1 MAASSTRPKQLHSDF
16 SPHYSQLSSFY
27 EASTSNVLSK
37 PLKVLLA
44 SLQEKSNK
52 QGLRACVAIG
62 LSGGADSSMLLA
74 TLAPFVR
81 QLDINLHILHIHH
94 GLMDDA
100 DRWAEHCQSL
110 AAYLGFQCVVL
121 RVEVERQSGLGE
133 EAAAR
138 EARYQAYSQYCEH
151 HGIDDFILAHHL
163 NDQAETLL
171 LRLLRGT
178 GVKGMGGMLETHRY
192 GGVVYHRP
200 WLGIERQVITDAA
213 ALFTELSGFA
223 MIRDPSNL
231 DLRYKRAAVRRLLIP
246 GLDQAWPQWKRNL
259 SRHARHMLDAQA
271 LLDELAEEDLQS
283 LDLRDEAR
291 DFCLASWRE
300 LSARRQ
306 SNTLRYWLTLHD
318 IPMPTERRL
327 NDWLRQ
333 LREVH
338 QLGFDRGL
346 RLKHQNCLIVV
357 ERGRVRLCLQAD

>member
-1 MAASSTRPKQLHSDF
+1 MAASSKRPKQLHSDF
-16 SPHYSQLSSFY
+16 SFHYSQLSSFY
-27 EASTSNVLSK
+27 EAKASGVLSK
-37 PLKVLLA
+37 PLKALLA
-44 SLQEKSNK
+44 SLQKKSNK

-74 TLAPFVR
+74 TLAPLVR
-81 QLDINLHILHIHH
+81 LLDINLHVLHIHH

-100 DRWAEHCQSL
+100 DSWAKHCQSL
-110 AAYLGFQCVVL
+110 ATYLGFECAVL

-138 EARYQAYSQYCEH
+138 VARYQAYSQYCEN

-200 WLGIERQVITDAA
+200 WLGVERQVITEAA
-213 ALFTELSGFA
+213 ALFTELSGFE

-231 DLRYKRAAVRRLLIP
+231 DPRYKRAAVRRLLIP
-246 GLDQAWPQWKRNL
+246 GLDQAWPQWKQSL
-259 SRHARHMLDAQA
+259 SRHARHMLDAQV

-283 LDLRDEAR
+283 LDLRDDSK
-291 DFCLASWRE
+291 DFCLASWRK

-306 SNTLRYWLTLHD
+306 ANVLRYWLTLHD

-346 RLKHQNCLIVV
+346 RLKHQDCLIVV
-357 ERGRVRLCLQAD
+357 ERGRVQLCFEVD